1 MRLFTGLC
9 RQLRFNS
16 PTSFLE
22 RETCT
27 MIYMVSCSWSVIGK
41 DRAVPED
48 GVGADSVIHKN
59 VELPT
64 MVLYE

>member
-1 MRLFTGLC
+1 
-9 RQLRFNS
+9 
-16 PTSFLE
+16 
-22 RETCT
+22 